1 MRPEEYTVFLV
12 DDDVELQRSLKRL
25 FAAEDL
31 PVKAYSTAQEFLDA
45 FNPESKGCL
54 VLDVW
59 LPGMSGIGLQKYLM
73 TDGISIPIIFITGQA
88 DIPMVVEAMK
98 CGAADFI
105 VKPFRGQEL
114 LNRVHQVL
122 ARDANARR
130 RVPAQA
136 AHAVRT

>member
-1 MRPEEYTVFLV
+1 M
-12 DDDVELQRSLKRL
+12 
-25 FAAEDL
+25 
-31 PVKAYSTAQEFLDA
+31 
-45 FNPESKGCL
+45 
-54 VLDVW
+54 LDVW
-59 LPGMSGIGLQKYLM
+59 MPGMSGIGLQKHLM

-98 CGAADFI
+98 GGAADVI
-105 VKPFRGQEL
+105 EKPFRGQEL

-136 AHAVRT
+136 AQAVRT

>member
-1 MRPEEYTVFLV
+1 MRPQEFTVFLV
-12 DDDVELQRSLKRL
+12 DDDPDLRRSLKRL

-45 FNPESKGCL
+45 FNPASRGCL

-59 LPGMSGIGLQKYLM
+59 LPGMSGIGLQKHLM
-73 TDGISIPIIFITGQA
+73 TDGLSIPIIFITGQA
-88 DIPMVVEAMK
+88 NIPMVVEAMK
-98 CGAADFI
+98 GGAADFI

-114 LNRVHQVL
+114 LNRIHQVL

-136 AHAVRT
+136 AHAVST

>member
-1 MRPEEYTVFLV
+1 M
-12 DDDVELQRSLKRL
+12 
-25 FAAEDL
+25 
-31 PVKAYSTAQEFLDA
+31 
-45 FNPESKGCL
+45 
-54 VLDVW
+54 LDVW
-59 LPGMSGIGLQKYLM
+59 MPGMSGIGLQKYLM
-73 TDGISIPIIFITGQA
+73 ADGISIPIIFITGQA

-105 VKPFRGQEL
+105 VKPFRGQQL

-136 AHAVRT
+136 AHAVTT